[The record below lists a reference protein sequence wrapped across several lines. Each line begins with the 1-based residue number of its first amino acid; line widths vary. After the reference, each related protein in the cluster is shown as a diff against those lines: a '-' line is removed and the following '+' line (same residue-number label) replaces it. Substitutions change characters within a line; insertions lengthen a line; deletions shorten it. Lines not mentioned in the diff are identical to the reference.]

1 MTSWRIFA
9 ARPTQTHEIV
19 EALGCTPYQA
29 QTLFNAGYESLEH
42 LLKAPSS
49 DVYLVRG
56 IGKEFMV
63 RLAILKE
70 LSQLQ
75 SLTGT
80 KPT

>member
-1 MTSWRIFA
+1 M
-9 ARPTQTHEIV
+9 RPTQTRELV
-19 EALGCTPYQA
+19 DALGCTPYQA
-29 QTLFNAGYESLEH
+29 QALLNAGYDSLER
-42 LLKAPSS
+42 LLKTPSS

-75 SLTGT
+75 SLSGGA
-80 KPT
+80 

>member
-1 MTSWRIFA
+1 MTSWRIVTM
-9 ARPTQTHEIV
+9 RPTQTQEIV
-19 EALGCTPYQA
+19 DALGCTPYQA
-29 QTLFNAGYESLEH
+29 QALFNAGYESLEH
-42 LLKAPSS
+42 LLRAPSS

-75 SLTGT
+75 SVSGGRAI
-80 KPT
+80 